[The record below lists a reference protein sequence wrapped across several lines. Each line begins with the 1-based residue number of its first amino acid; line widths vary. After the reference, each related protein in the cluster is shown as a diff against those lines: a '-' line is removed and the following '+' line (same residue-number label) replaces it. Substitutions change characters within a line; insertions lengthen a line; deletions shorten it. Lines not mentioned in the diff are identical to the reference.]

1 MNIQHFYYLSAYFL
15 LYSFLG
21 WCLEVAYHAVSKG
34 VIVNRGFLNG
44 PLCPIYGVGM
54 ICVLTLLDPL
64 RNHLI
69 PLYIC
74 GTLFATLIE
83 LVGGFVLYKLFHM
96 RWWDYSNEPF
106 NLGGFICAR
115 FSLAWGLCT
124 LFAVKLV
131 HPFVE
136 LNVRIMDRPL
146 GYAFVIAGYVLFVA
160 DCIITVLTIA
170 RLNTKLHR
178 LNELAGRMRGF
189 SDKLTERIGEKGI
202 EAGVHMQEGQLQA
215 ALGHAELSDEVER
228 IRESIIRHRHY
239 GYGRI
244 LRAFPNAR
252 HNLYNEEFANTL
264 AAMKARREEVLKAR
278 AERKAKHRL

>member
-170 RLNTKLHR
+170 RLNT
-178 LNELAGRMRGF
+178 RMRGF

>member
-1 MNIQHFYYLSAYFL
+1 M
-15 LYSFLG
+15 
-21 WCLEVAYHAVSKG
+21 
-34 VIVNRGFLNG
+34 
-44 PLCPIYGVGM
+44 
-54 ICVLTLLDPL
+54 
-64 RNHLI
+64 
-69 PLYIC
+69 
-74 GTLFATLIE
+74 
-83 LVGGFVLYKLFHM
+83 
-96 RWWDYSNEPF
+96 
-106 NLGGFICAR
+106 
-115 FSLAWGLCT
+115 
-124 LFAVKLV
+124 

-252 HNLYNEEFANTL
+252 HILYNEEFANTL